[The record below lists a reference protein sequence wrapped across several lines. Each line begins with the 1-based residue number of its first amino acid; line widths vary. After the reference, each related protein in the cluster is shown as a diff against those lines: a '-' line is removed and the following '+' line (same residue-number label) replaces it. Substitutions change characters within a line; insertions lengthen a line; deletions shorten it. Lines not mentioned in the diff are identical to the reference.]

1 MKSRL
6 SLSSRGAVDSF
17 LAMDVL
23 ARAVEQEAR
32 GRDIIHLEVGQPGG
46 NAPDRVLEVARHA
59 LGTERIGYTPAL
71 GRPSL
76 RARIAR
82 HYGEVYG
89 IDLDP
94 GRVVVTT
101 GSSAGFVL
109 AYLAVF
115 DAGAR
120 VGVAEPGYPANRNIL
135 KSLDLVPVPLRVGP
149 ENRWQPGVGDL
160 AAFTGD
166 DTLDGL
172 LIASPA
178 NPTGTM
184 LTRDAFAAL
193 IGSCSQSGTWFLSDE
208 IYHGLT
214 YGEAA
219 ATALEY
225 SDDAIV
231 INSFSKYYCM
241 TGWRIGWMVVP
252 EPLVRVVERLAQ
264 NLYIS
269 PPALS
274 QFAAE
279 AAFDARP
286 ELELRKQVYA
296 RNREVLAQ
304 AVKAG
309 GRVEIAPPDG
319 AFYLYA
325 DMRRLTN
332 DSDGLARALLD
343 ETGIAA
349 TPGLDFDK
357 TDGGLFLRFSFAE
370 DPAVIDRAAVKLR
383 RWLDAR
389 APMA

>member
-6 SLSSRGAVDSF
+6 SLSTRGTVDSF

-23 ARAVEQEAR
+23 ARAVDLEAK

-46 NAPDRVLEVARHA
+46 DAPDSVLEAARHA
-59 LGTERIGYTPAL
+59 LGKERIGYTPAL

-89 IDLDP
+89 VDLDP
-94 GRVVVTT
+94 GRVIVTT

-109 AYLAVF
+109 TYLAVF

-120 VGVAEPGYPANRNIL
+120 VGIAEPGYPANRNIL

-149 ENRWQPGVGDL
+149 KNRWQPGAADL
-160 AAFTGD
+160 KALDGAGA
-166 DTLDGL
+166 LDGL

-184 LTRDAFAAL
+184 LKRDGFSAL
-193 IGSCSQSGTWFLSDE
+193 IGSCADSGTWFLSDE

-214 YGEAA
+214 YTEPA
-219 ATALEY
+219 ATALEF

-241 TGWRIGWMVVP
+241 TGWRIGWLVVP
-252 EPLVRVVERLAQ
+252 DRLVRVIERLAQ
-264 NLYIS
+264 NLFIS
-269 PPALS
+269 PPTLS
-274 QFAAE
+274 QIAAE

-286 ELELRKQVYA
+286 ELEMRKKVYA
-296 RNREVLAQ
+296 GNRDVLAQ

-309 GRVEIAPPDG
+309 GKVEIAPPDG

-332 DSDGLARALLD
+332 DSVGLARALLD

-357 TDGGLFLRFSFAE
+357 TDGGLYLRFSFAE
-370 DPAVIDRAAVKLR
+370 DPSVIHRAADKLS
-383 RWLDAR
+383 RWLAAR
-389 APMA
+389 AP